1 MPARFEKHT
10 QFNIWY
16 LVLALFGIMLFQ
28 QWWHTSREVEVIPY
42 SQFEQL
48 LQEQRIEEIQVR
60 DRYLEG
66 RLKQPLGDGRERF
79 VTTRVEPGLSEHLR
93 KYTVKFTGVVESNL
107 LREILS
113 WVLPV
118 LFFFAL
124 WMFLYRRFAERQ
136 GLGGL
141 MSIGKSKAKVYVEQD
156 TGVTFDDDA
165 GVDEA
170 RAGRGTAGVRGD
182 MADDLDKATDIA
194 RNRVTRFGRYEQL
207 GQMTY
212 EEPRSTFLGDAGLS
226 LAPRQYSEETAREID
241 CAIRELTAQAR
252 EKALRILRAN
262 RAILED
268 GTRRL
273 LEKETLLAEELPR
286 PEPWTPGQ

>member
-93 KYTVKFTGVVESNL
+93 KYNV
-107 LREILS
+107 
-113 WVLPV
+113 
-118 LFFFAL
+118 
-124 WMFLYRRFAERQ
+124 
-136 GLGGL
+136 
-141 MSIGKSKAKVYVEQD
+141 
-156 TGVTFDDDA
+156 
-165 GVDEA
+165 
-170 RAGRGTAGVRGD
+170 
-182 MADDLDKATDIA
+182 
-194 RNRVTRFGRYEQL
+194 
-207 GQMTY
+207 
-212 EEPRSTFLGDAGLS
+212 
-226 LAPRQYSEETAREID
+226 
-241 CAIRELTAQAR
+241 
-252 EKALRILRAN
+252 
-262 RAILED
+262 
-268 GTRRL
+268 
-273 LEKETLLAEELPR
+273 
-286 PEPWTPGQ
+286 